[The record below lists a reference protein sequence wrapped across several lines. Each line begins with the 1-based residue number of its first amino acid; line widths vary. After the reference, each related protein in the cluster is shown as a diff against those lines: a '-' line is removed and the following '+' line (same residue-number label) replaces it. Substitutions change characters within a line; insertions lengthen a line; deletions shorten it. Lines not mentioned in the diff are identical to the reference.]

1 MFLSKEIDK
10 KLVMAFELYN
20 KNLCE
25 SLPTDEELKDITFS
39 KTFENKMQKLIRA
52 QKKSYFYL
60 INTAGKR
67 VAVIILAIMISLT
80 ATTFGVKA
88 IRESVIEF
96 ITKTFEKFTEV
107 TIESGKPESD
117 MEIELVKT
125 APQYIPEGYALET
138 ELDFGGIYR
147 IIYNNNGNAI
157 IDYIQQINIGT
168 IYNADT
174 EDVEYEKININS
186 FEGIKYVKNGINKVV
201 FADDTYLYTFN
212 GKLAFEELIKMAKS
226 IKTE

>member
-20 KNLCE
+20 KKLSD

-39 KTFENKMQKLIRA
+39 ENFENKMQKLIRA

-60 INTAGKR
+60 INTVGKR
-67 VAVIILAIMISLT
+67 AAIIILAIMISLT

-88 IRESVIEF
+88 IRESVIKF
-96 ITKTFEKFTEV
+96 ITETFEKFTAVSVE
-107 TIESGKPESD
+107 D
-117 MEIELVKT
+117 NEIDTQVEFVKT
-125 APQYIPEGYALET
+125 APQYIPEGYVVESEIEA
-138 ELDFGGIYR
+138 DGFYRVIYSGSE
-147 IIYNNNGNAI
+147 NTS
-157 IDYIQQINIGT
+157 IDYAQKINYGT
-168 IYNADT
+168 IYNVDT

-186 FEGIKYVKNGINKVV
+186 FDGIKYVKNGINTVV
-201 FADDTYLYTFN
+201 FVDKTYMYTIYGQVSFD
-212 GKLAFEELIKMAKS
+212 ELIKMAES

>member
-1 MFLSKEIDK
+1 MFLSKEIDE

-39 KTFENKMQKLIRA
+39 ENFENKMQKLIRA

-60 INTAGKR
+60 INTVGKR
-67 VAVIILAIMISLT
+67 AAVIILAIMISLT

-88 IRESVIEF
+88 IRESVIKF
-96 ITKTFEKFTEV
+96 ITETFEKFTAVSVENEEADAQV
-107 TIESGKPESD
+107 
-117 MEIELVKT
+117 EIIKT
-125 APQYIPEGYALET
+125 APQYIPEGYTLES
-138 ELDFGGIYR
+138 EMESGGIYR
-147 IIYNNNGNAI
+147 VIYSSLGNST

-168 IYNADT
+168 IYNVDT
-174 EDVEYEKININS
+174 ENNGFDKIYINS
-186 FEGIKYVKNGINKVV
+186 LESIKYVKNKSNIVV
-201 FADDTYLYTFN
+201 FADKNYLYTIQGQVSFD
-212 GKLAFEELIKMAKS
+212 ELIKMAES

>member
-60 INTAGKR
+60 INTVGKR
-67 VAVIILAIMISLT
+67 AAVIILAIMISLT

-96 ITKTFEKFTEV
+96 ITETFEKFTKISVE
-107 TIESGKPESD
+107 D
-117 MEIELVKT
+117 DEIDTQVEFVKS
-125 APQYIPEGYALET
+125 APLYIPDGYTKET
-138 ELDFGGIYR
+138 EMQSELLYG
-147 IIYNNNGNAI
+147 IIYNNEDNNS
-157 IDYIQQINIGT
+157 IDYIQKISFGT
-168 IYNADT
+168 IANVDT
-174 EDVEYEKININS
+174 QGVEYEKISINY
-186 FEGIKYVKNGINKVV
+186 FDGIKYSKNGFNKVV
-201 FADDTYLYTFN
+201 FADETYMYTVYGQVPFD
-212 GKLAFEELIKMAKS
+212 ELIKMAES